1 MSHSGLQY
9 SCGNVAVGQ
18 TKCGRGAVGLGLRL
32 NKKFLALPFGRHFY
46 GDLWGSLS
54 HAVAKHNRL
63 SVAVASSTAF
73 GIIHSE
79 AGKSALLPGTFGSA
93 PSPTLE
99 VFY

>member
-1 MSHSGLQY
+1 MRSG
-9 SCGNVAVGQ
+9 SSWPWP
-18 TKCGRGAVGLGLRL
+18 
-32 NKKFLALPFGRHFY
+32 ALEQKISRSAFWTTFY
-46 GDLWGSLS
+46 GDPWGSLS

-63 SVAVASSTAF
+63 PVAVASSTAF